1 MKKQILIIAVFMTL
15 LSCSSNKQKTTVYW
29 VSGFKTNCESGA
41 GPSSCLLI
49 SKGEDLQNAEWQ
61 NFYTTIEGFQFEE
74 GVMKKIEVQET
85 EREEPIPADASSIIY
100 KMTKELEQK
109 PDPRIA
115 LNGDWKV
122 DVMINQSLNQ
132 DTIVPTLSIN
142 LLDMSVNGS
151 GGCNRYKGTITALG
165 LENLTFGELLNTLR
179 MCEHQAIED
188 AFLKALREIA
198 GYTLA
203 DNKLSLLNKNKDV
216 QLVFNKMDQTKNTMR
231 INDIWTAV
239 RINGNPINRMVKVP
253 QLEVNVSEM
262 KIFGSDGCNNY
273 FGTITELTEET
284 IAISGIGST
293 RKMCPDMEVPER
305 YNAALSKIN
314 NYSFNERLL
323 VFRDKDGNEVLA
335 FLKVD

>member
-1 MKKQILIIAVFMTL
+1 MKKLSLIILVVTTL
-15 LSCSSNKQKTTVYW
+15 ASCSSEKQKTSIFW

-49 SKGEDLQNAEWQ
+49 SKGEDLQYAEWQ
-61 NFYTTIEGFQFEE
+61 NFYADIEGFQFED
-74 GVMKKIEVQET
+74 GILKKIEVLET
-85 EREEPIPADASSIIY
+85 EREEPVPADASSIIY

-109 PDPRIA
+109 QDPRIA
-115 LNGDWKV
+115 LNGDWEV
-122 DVMINQSLNQ
+122 NTLVNQPLSQ
-132 DTIVPTLSIN
+132 DTIVPTLSFN
-142 LLDMSVNGS
+142 LLNMTVNGN
-151 GGCNRYKGTITALG
+151 GGCNSYKGTITALG

-179 MCEHQAIED
+179 MCEHQAMED
-188 AFLKALREIA
+188 SFFKTLRETA

-203 DNKLSLLNKNKDV
+203 DNKLSLLNKKKDA
-216 QLVFNKMDQTKNTMR
+216 QLVFNKIDQTKNTIR
-231 INDIWTAV
+231 LNDIWTAV

-284 IAISGIGST
+284 IAIDGIGST

-305 YNAALSKIN
+305 YNRALSKVN
-314 NYSFNERLL
+314 SYSFDERLL
-323 VFRDKDGNEVLA
+323 VFTDKDGNEVLA
-335 FLKVD
+335 FLKTD